1 MGFLKKVGNALGKVA
16 KVALPVVGALT
27 AGSSSAWGKALNGI
41 SSAYGAFQQQQK
53 ADENTELAY
62 QRNAQEAALQR
73 TWSSQEASTAREF
86 NASQAVAQMGFQERM
101 ANSAH
106 QREVADL
113 RAAGLNPILSGTGG
127 MGSAT
132 PIGASAH
139 ASAPSG
145 SSATSAAAPAYD
157 LVAPVIASAL
167 SVAKTSAEVA
177 KIQAEESDVR
187 SQTRYRDT
195 SQVALTDAQIASH
208 LADQLLKSDQAALT
222 RAQTERVI
230 PEIKELYSRIALQGK
245 QAVESQARSGKVSEE
260 TKALEIDRFVRKQVM
275 ELDKSPIDG
284 VPLDVVKGT
293 LLYLLRGRVD

>member
-1 MGFLKKVGNALGKVA
+1 MSFFKKIGNALGKVA
-16 KVALPVVGALT
+16 KVALPLVGTFTGSQAL
-27 AGSSSAWGKALNGI
+27 SGI
-41 SSAYGAFQQQQK
+41 ASAYGAYRQQEQ
-53 ADENTELAY
+53 ANENAELAY

-73 TWSSQEASTAREF
+73 TWASQEASTAREF
-86 NASQAVAQMGFQERM
+86 NAAQAAAQMGFQERM

-132 PIGASAH
+132 PVGASAH

-167 SVAKTSAEVA
+167 SVAKTTAEVA
-177 KIQAEESDVR
+177 RIQAEESDIR
-187 SQTRYRDT
+187 SQTKYRDT
-195 SQVALTDAQIASH
+195 SQVALTDAQIGSH
-208 LADQLLKSDQAALT
+208 VADQMLKSEQAALT
-222 RAQTERVI
+222 RAQTDRVV

-245 QAVESQARSGKVSEE
+245 QAVESAARSSKVSEE

-275 ELDKSPIDG
+275 EMDKSPIDG

-293 LLYLLRGRVD
+293 LLYILRGRVD